1 MQRAEQLPA
10 GLHELG
16 LELPASVQAK
26 ALAYL
31 TLLEKWNRVYNLTGV
46 RDPREMVTRHLLD
59 SFAIIPFVAG
69 PRVLDIGTGAGL
81 PGIPLALALPDM
93 GFVLLD
99 SSAKKVQFVRQVV
112 TELDLQNVAVVCQR
126 TQQYTPTTRFNTVV
140 TRALASIKEILTM
153 ARALCTHGGR
163 VLIMKGVFPTEELA
177 EMPGGYEIVQVVPL
191 RVPGLKAR
199 RHLVHIEPRD

>member
-1 MQRAEQLPA
+1 MQRAEKLAA
-10 GLHELG
+10 GLCELR
-16 LELPASVQAK
+16 LELPASVQAR
-26 ALAYL
+26 ALDYL

-112 TELDLQNVAVVCQR
+112 TKLDLENVTVVCQR
-126 TQQYTPTTRFNTVV
+126 TQQYTPTARFDTVV

-153 ARALCTHGGR
+153 ARTLCTRGGR

-191 RVPGLKAR
+191 RVPGLRAR